1 MSAAP
6 VNMHAAMV
14 EEFSAPPR
22 YRETAAPVAGDGE
35 VLLQVRAAALSNL
48 VRGQANGQHYSN
60 GKPPFIPGN
69 DGVGVAPDGIRC
81 YFIGPRAPFGSM
93 AEYAVVSQ
101 ARTIPLPPNLD
112 DAVAAALGNP
122 GLATWGAMLGRAKLQ
137 PGEAVLINGATG
149 TAGRQAIQVAKYLG
163 ASKVIATGRSL
174 QALEPL
180 AALGADE
187 TIPLDQPEEN
197 LVRSFRAALAQ
208 VQVVLDYLWGPS
220 AELMLKAAAGHG
232 SPEGEP
238 RIRFVQIGSIS
249 GETITLPGGALRSGG
264 IELLGSGLGS
274 LSAQQILQSLRTM
287 FAATA
292 KTQFEI
298 DLERVP
304 LAKVEQAWTR
314 KGDERR
320 IVFVP

>member
-1 MSAAP
+1 M
-6 VNMHAAMV
+6 NAAMV
-14 EEFSAPPR
+14 EEFASPPR
-22 YRETAAPVAGDGE
+22 CRETAVPTAGDGE

-48 VRGQANGQHYSN
+48 VRGQASGQHYSS
-60 GKPPFIPGN
+60 GTPPFIPGN
-69 DGVGVAPDGIRC
+69 DGVGIAPDGTRC

-93 AEYAVVSQ
+93 AELTVVSR

-112 DAVAAALGNP
+112 DEVDAALGNP

-163 ASKVIATGRSL
+163 ASKVIATSRNL
-174 QALEPL
+174 QALEGL

-197 LVRSFRAALAQ
+197 LLRSFRAALAQ

-220 AELMLKAAAGHG
+220 AELLLKSAAGHG

-249 GETITLPGGALRSGG
+249 GEAITLLGGSLRSGG

-292 KTQFEI
+292 KVQFEI
-298 DLERVP
+298 DIDRVP
-304 LAKVEQAWTR
+304 LDKVEEAWVR
-314 KGDERR
+314 KSDERR
-320 IVFVP
+320 IVFIP